1 VGFFLFLSERKYF
14 SYISSMLH
22 APDTALQHHD
32 RTEFQLERITLF
44 SDAVFAIAI
53 TLLIIEIK
61 VPELHEKSN
70 HAAFVA
76 LLWLIPQFV
85 GFFIG
90 FFVIATYWAAHHRIF
105 RFVRRYDDGLIW
117 LNVFFLL
124 SIVLMPFTS
133 AYYGEYPMLRV
144 PFVLYCASVIGTGL
158 LQMLMQRTL
167 ANPKRNYV
175 YPEALTHPDLDLGR
189 PLIPTAIFALGLV
202 LTLVFPHSFISRTVF
217 VLIFPF
223 MMLYGKRYKRLQRE
237 YTQKH
242 SHQPPAAAEN
252 IAAA

>member
-1 VGFFLFLSERKYF
+1 MS
-14 SYISSMLH
+14 H
-22 APDTALQHHD
+22 APDTAFDHHD
-32 RTEFQLERITLF
+32 RTEFQLERLILF

-61 VPELHEKSN
+61 VPELHERTN
-70 HAAFVA
+70 HAAFVS
-76 LLWLIPQFV
+76 LLRLIPKFV

-117 LNVFFLL
+117 LNIFFLL

-144 PFVLYCASVIGTGL
+144 PFVLYCASVMGTGL

-175 YPEALTHPDLDLGR
+175 YPEALAHPDLDLGR
-189 PLIPTAIFALGLV
+189 PLIPTAVFALGIV
-202 LTLVFPHSFISRTVF
+202 LTLVFPHSFISRPVF
-217 VLIFPF
+217 ILIFPF

-237 YTQKH
+237 YEARQPVHQTQ
-242 SHQPPAAAEN
+242 PAQQEQL
-252 IAAA
+252 I